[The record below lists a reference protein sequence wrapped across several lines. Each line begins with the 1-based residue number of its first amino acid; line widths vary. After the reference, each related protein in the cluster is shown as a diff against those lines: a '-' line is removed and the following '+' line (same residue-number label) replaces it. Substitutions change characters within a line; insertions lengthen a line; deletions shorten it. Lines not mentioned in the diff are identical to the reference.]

1 MPTRDQSPSASDHL
15 KLGDLAEELVAGF
28 DLGGVHGFE
37 ALEAEGFDIV
47 TSEHAAIDDGLF
59 QQFECYLPGSSVRR
73 QKASQSTGKAIASAR
88 RIMDVLE
95 RIRGAAEKLGLGTEE
110 QATMLAFFDSHIT
123 RAHRANGLAGFNE
136 TRFASKLP
144 GFSIVEDEHV
154 HAGDE
159 FGERLFGDV
168 DPEIHRIRDHKSR
181 LGDLVQNMVLEI
193 GSDVRQKN
201 KGGIVVFLRQ
211 CGREMLEDIE
221 RDGQRLAGIHV
232 PHVFA
237 GPTEGLTGNDLKTLQ
252 IDAAIAKEVDV
263 LFREILTHDA
273 DQIHRT
279 EIRSGNRTVGSGAT
293 QQVFVL
299 SELRFDVIQPNGT
312 NDKNGHRRETMRF
325 AGQAFQQKMPAA
337 ALLKLEVLD
346 KRLLDKMTEYGS

>member
-1 MPTRDQSPSASDHL
+1 
-15 KLGDLAEELVAGF
+15 
-28 DLGGVHGFE
+28 
-37 ALEAEGFDIV
+37 
-47 TSEHAAIDDGLF
+47 
-59 QQFECYLPGSSVRR
+59 
-73 QKASQSTGKAIASAR
+73 
-88 RIMDVLE
+88 
-95 RIRGAAEKLGLGTEE
+95 
-110 QATMLAFFDSHIT
+110 
-123 RAHRANGLAGFNE
+123 
-136 TRFASKLP
+136 
-144 GFSIVEDEHV
+144 
-154 HAGDE
+154 
-159 FGERLFGDV
+159 
-168 DPEIHRIRDHKSR
+168 
-181 LGDLVQNMVLEI
+181 MVLEI

-237 GPTEGLTGNDLKTLQ
+237 GPTEGLTRNDLKTLQ
-252 IDAAIAKEVDV
+252 IDAPIAKEVDV

-279 EIRSGNRTVGSGAT
+279 KIRSGNRTVGSGAT

-299 SELRFDVIQPNGT
+299 SELRFDVIQANGT

-346 KRLLDKMTEYGS
+346 KRQDGEVSMQNWLHGGFEPLR